1 MPDVSIPPAS
11 REPASRA
18 LTDLL
23 INASTRSRLTPTQLA
38 ERAAVRGGA
47 VSSYLSGRRLPPAR
61 PQAILRNLLFASGVA
76 TGRSLVA
83 AHEHLSSAHGI
94 DGTASGRG
102 WRSYLAGM
110 FSLRVTDHRS
120 R

>member
-1 MPDVSIPPAS
+1 MPDVSVPPAS
-11 REPASRA
+11 REPAIRA

-23 INASTRSRLTPTQLA
+23 MNASTRSCLTPAQLA

-47 VSSYLSGRRLPPAR
+47 VSGYLAGRRLPPAR
-61 PQAILRNLLFASGVA
+61 PQAILRNLLFASGIA

-94 DGTASGRG
+94 DATASGRR
-102 WRSYLAGM
+102 WRSPLAGA
-110 FSLRVTDHRS
+110 FSLRVGDRGS